1 MLREVRGT
9 FQGTPYVVRLVNP
22 RQPSDVLDSWYNA
35 EWEIDCEAVE
45 VLAFAAYAGDT
56 EACVRAQAEL
66 ILAMLLEANEQKP
79 CESA

>member
-9 FQGTPYVVRLVNP
+9 FRGTPYVVRLVHQ
-22 RQPSDVLDSWYNA
+22 RHSSDTLGSWYNT

-45 VLAFAAYAGDT
+45 VLAFAAYPGDT
-56 EACVRAQAEL
+56 DTSVRAETEL
-66 ILAMLLEANEQKP
+66 ILAMMLEAREQRP

>member
-56 EACVRAQAEL
+56 EAGVRAEAEL

>member
-9 FQGTPYVVRLVNP
+9 FRGTPYVVRLVHQH
-22 RQPSDVLDSWYNA
+22 RSSETLDSWYNI

-45 VLAFAAYAGDT
+45 VLAFAAYPGDT
-56 EACVRAQAEL
+56 EASVRAEAEM
-66 ILAMLLEANEQKP
+66 ILAMVLEAREHRP